1 MMKRIQALAAAAAMS
16 LASSVWADVA
26 VIVNVK
32 NQNTYTGV
40 EQDLIQRIY
49 LGKASQFPDGTKA
62 TPYDLSKGD
71 ASRQLFVQE
80 VIGKTPSQLH
90 AYWSRRIFSG
100 KQQPPRSLDDAEAMK
115 AAVAADESAI
125 GYIKSTAV
133 DASVAVLFTIED

>member
-1 MMKRIQALAAAAAMS
+1 MKRIQALAVAAAVTLS
-16 LASSVWADVA
+16 SSVWADVA

-40 EQDLIQRIY
+40 DQELVQRIY

-62 TPYDLSKGD
+62 TPYDLEKGD
-71 ASRQLFVQE
+71 ASRQQFVEQ
-80 VIGKTPSQLH
+80 VLQKTPSQLH

-100 KQQPPRSLDDAEAMK
+100 KQQPPRAMDDADAMK

-125 GYIKSTAV
+125 GYIKASAV
-133 DASVAVLFTIED
+133 DASVAVLFTIKD